1 MPGNVQAFQKSITQE
16 LYILKD
22 RVRNLIGAAHWGEE
36 GRFKEAVVK
45 NVLRKFLPS
54 TLSVASGFIL
64 KAVGENN
71 DANLLS
77 KQLDI
82 IVYDNTL
89 PILFSEGDL
98 IITTITNV
106 RAIIEV
112 KSRIDQYTIGQ
123 ALNQFDSS
131 IEKFAL
137 EISENDIFT
146 GVFAFDYSGD
156 INTDIVKNALA
167 NSKNI
172 VQHASLG
179 PTFFVK
185 HWYAEDGKR
194 LNPPII
200 TDNNFYNLYEL
211 QDLSFSYFLNN
222 LIDIC
227 CGGLDDRY
235 WFSFPVEGTK
245 EQFRVATVYLGV

>member
-1 MPGNVQAFQKSITQE
+1 MSGNVQAFQKSITNE

-45 NVLRKFLPS
+45 NVLRKFLPRN
-54 TLSVASGFIL
+54 LSVASGFIL
-64 KAVGENN
+64 KAVGENDN
-71 DANLLS
+71 ANVLS
-77 KQLDI
+77 RQLDI

-106 RAIIEV
+106 RGIIEV
-112 KSRIDQYTIGQ
+112 KSRIDQYTISQ
-123 ALNQFDSS
+123 VLNQFDSS
-131 IEKFAL
+131 IENFEP
-137 EISENDIFT
+137 EISKNYVFT
-146 GVFAFDYSGD
+146 GVFSFDYSGD
-156 INTDIVKNALA
+156 INTDMVKNALA
-167 NSKNI
+167 NSKKI
-172 VQHASLG
+172 VRHLSLG
-179 PTFFVK
+179 PTYFVK
-185 HWYAEDGKR
+185 HWYAEDGER
-194 LNPPII
+194 LNPPIT

-222 LIDIC
+222 LIDVC

-235 WFSFPVEGTK
+235 WFSFPIEGTK
-245 EQFRVATVYLGV
+245 EQFRISTVHLGA